1 MFSRDRWDEIIEA
14 LTANWFRTLLTAF
27 GVLWGIFILV
37 ILLAA
42 GKGLENG
49 VKQGFSGMATNSM
62 FMWSQTIS
70 KSYKGLPKGRNYNF
84 KLGDVEA
91 IKETVPGLE
100 IVSPR
105 NQLGG
110 FGGANNVVRGLNSG
124 AYNVYGDYPE
134 IIRQQPMDI
143 TSGRFINYS
152 DIEQKRK
159 VAIIGEGVKA
169 GLYEIDEEVL
179 GTYIKIN
186 GVNFMVVGTYKKKG
200 SGGNVEEQQ
209 KEIFVPFTAYSQA
222 FNMGDVVGWMAITA
236 NDDHSI
242 TELKNS
248 VFDVI
253 KTRHSIHPEDDR
265 AVGNFDLYEEYSRIN
280 GLFIAYKKKGS
291 GGNVEEQQKE
301 IFVPFTAYSQAFN
314 MGDVVGWMAITA
326 NDDHSITE
334 LKNSVF
340 DVIKTRH
347 SIHPED
353 DRAVGNFDLYEE
365 YSRIN
370 GLFIALRLVA
380 YFVGTLV
387 LLSGIIGI
395 SNIMLIV
402 VKERTNEIGVR
413 RALGASPWSIR
424 GQILLESIFL
434 TIVSGMAGIILSTL
448 VIYVINTLLDGMD
461 TSEMMFLNPTVNIGV
476 VLIALAILVISGL
489 LAGLIP
495 AQNAIKIKPVDALR
509 TE

>member
-62 FMWSQTIS
+62 FMWSQTVS
-70 KSYKGLPKGRNYNF
+70 KPYKGLPKGRNYNF
-84 KLGDVEA
+84 KLGDVQA
-91 IKETVPGLE
+91 IKQTVTGLE
-100 IVSPR
+100 SVSPR

-152 DIEQKRK
+152 DIKDNRK
-159 VAIIGEGVKA
+159 VAVIGEGVRA
-169 GLYEIDEEVL
+169 GLYDINEEAL

-186 GVNFMVVGTYKKKG
+186 GVSFMVIGTYKKKG
-200 SGGNVEEQQ
+200 SGGGNVEEMQ
-209 KEIFVPFTAYSQA
+209 KEIFVPFTAFSQA
-222 FNMGDVVGWMAITA
+222 FNMGNVVGWMAITA
-236 NDDHSI
+236 DDDHSI
-242 TELKNS
+242 TNLKNS

-253 KTRHSIHPEDDR
+253 KSRHSIAPD
-265 AVGNFDLYEEYSRIN
+265 
-280 GLFIAYKKKGS
+280 
-291 GGNVEEQQKE
+291 
-301 IFVPFTAYSQAFN
+301 
-314 MGDVVGWMAITA
+314 
-326 NDDHSITE
+326 
-334 LKNSVF
+334 
-340 DVIKTRH
+340 
-347 SIHPED
+347 D

-402 VKERTNEIGVR
+402 VKERTNEIGIR
-413 RALGASPWSIR
+413 RALGASPWNIR

-434 TIVSGMAGIILSTL
+434 TIISGMAGIILSTF
-448 VIYVINTLLDGMD
+448 VIFIINMILDGMD
-461 TSEMMFLNPTVNIGV
+461 TSEMMFINPSVNIGV

>member
-62 FMWSQTIS
+62 FMWSQTVS
-70 KSYKGLPKGRNYNF
+70 KPYKGLPKGRNYNF
-84 KLGDVEA
+84 KLGDVQA
-91 IKETVPGLE
+91 IKQTVTGLE

-152 DIEQKRK
+152 DIKDNRK
-159 VAIIGEGVKA
+159 VAVIGEGVRA
-169 GLYEIDEEVL
+169 GLYDINEEAL

-186 GVNFMVVGTYKKKG
+186 GVSFMVIGTYKKKG
-200 SGGNVEEQQ
+200 SGGGNVEEMQ
-209 KEIFVPFTAYSQA
+209 KEIFVPFTAFSQA
-222 FNMGDVVGWMAITA
+222 FNMGNVVGWMAITA
-236 NDDHSI
+236 DDDHSI
-242 TELKNS
+242 TNLKNS

-253 KTRHSIHPEDDR
+253 KSRHSIAPD
-265 AVGNFDLYEEYSRIN
+265 
-280 GLFIAYKKKGS
+280 
-291 GGNVEEQQKE
+291 
-301 IFVPFTAYSQAFN
+301 
-314 MGDVVGWMAITA
+314 
-326 NDDHSITE
+326 
-334 LKNSVF
+334 
-340 DVIKTRH
+340 
-347 SIHPED
+347 D

-402 VKERTNEIGVR
+402 VKERTNEIGIR
-413 RALGASPWSIR
+413 RALGASPWNIR

-434 TIVSGMAGIILSTL
+434 TIISGMAGIILSTF
-448 VIYVINTLLDGMD
+448 VIFIINMILDGMD
-461 TSEMMFLNPTVNIGV
+461 TSEM
-476 VLIALAILVISGL
+476 
-489 LAGLIP
+489 
-495 AQNAIKIKPVDALR
+495 
-509 TE
+509 